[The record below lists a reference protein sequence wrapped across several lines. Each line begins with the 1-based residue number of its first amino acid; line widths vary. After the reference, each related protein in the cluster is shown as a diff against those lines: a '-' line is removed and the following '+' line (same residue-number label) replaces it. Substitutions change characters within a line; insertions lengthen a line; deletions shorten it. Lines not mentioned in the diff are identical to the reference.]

1 MKKSLLY
8 ILFIIGSMGVAKSQS
23 IVTFYTTE
31 GDFEVELYD
40 ILKPI
45 TAGNFLDLVE
55 QEFYDDVIFHRI
67 ISNFVI
73 QGGDPTGTGFGG
85 PGYTIDDEFDASL
98 SNLERTLSMA
108 NSGPNT
114 GGSQFFINLK
124 DNIFLDFDNIPLSSA
139 HPVFGEV
146 ITGWDIV
153 EIIENVPV
161 DGNDR
166 PITPVV
172 MDSIRVTQPL
182 ALHDFDENKYS
193 FSIQPNPI
201 TKQSVIEIN
210 SRINDQTEFT
220 IFNIN
225 GMLVSKKTI
234 QVNQGI
240 NKINFS
246 EFGIA
251 NLSSGVYFMMLNMNN
266 SISYKRFIVA
276 DKPF

>member
-1 MKKSLLY
+1 MKKSILY
-8 ILFIIGSMGVAKSQS
+8 FLFIIGSVGAVNSQS
-23 IVTFYTTE
+23 VVTFYTTE

-45 TAGNFLDLVE
+45 TAGNFLSLVE

-73 QGGDPTGTGFGG
+73 QGGDPTGTGSGG
-85 PGYTIDDEFDASL
+85 PGYTIQDEFDPSL
-98 SNLERTLSMA
+98 SNVERTLSMA
-108 NSGPNT
+108 NAGPNT

-124 DNIFLDFDNIPLSSA
+124 DNIFLDFDNPPFTSA
-139 HPVFGEV
+139 HPVFGKV

-172 MDSIRVTQPL
+172 MDSIRVTQPIL
-182 ALHDFDENKYS
+182 AVSDFDENKYS

-201 TKQSVIEIN
+201 TKQSVIEVN
-210 SRINDQTEFT
+210 SKTANQTEFS
-220 IFNIN
+220 ILSMN
-225 GMLVSKKTI
+225 GMLVAKKMI
-234 QVNQGI
+234 QVNQGVT
-240 NKINFS
+240 KINLSDF
-246 EFGIA
+246 EID
-251 NLSSGVYFMMLNMNN
+251 NLSNGVYFITLNSNGN
-266 SISYKRFIVA
+266 ITHKRFLIA
-276 DKPF
+276 N

>member
-8 ILFIIGSMGVAKSQS
+8 ILFIIGSMSVAKSQS

-55 QEFYDDVIFHRI
+55 QEFYDDIIFHRV

-73 QGGDPTGTGFGG
+73 QGGDPTGTGSGG
-85 PGYTIDDEFDASL
+85 PGYTIDDEFDSSL

-108 NSGPNT
+108 NAGPNT

-124 DNIFLDFDNIPLSSA
+124 DNIFLDFDNAPLTSA

-161 DGNDR
+161 DANDR

-182 ALHDFDENKYS
+182 AISDFDENKYS
-193 FSIQPNPI
+193 FSIQPNPT

-210 SRINDQTEFT
+210 SKINDQSEFT
-220 IFNIN
+220 IFNMN
-225 GMLVSKKTI
+225 GTIMVKKII
-234 QVNQGI
+234 QVNQGVNNI
-240 NKINFS
+240 S
-246 EFGIA
+246 LSDFGIA
-251 NLSSGVYFMMLNMNN
+251 SLSNGVYFMMLNMNN
-266 SISYKRFIVA
+266 SISHKRFIVS
-276 DKPF
+276 DK